1 MTRALVPLTMSTVA
15 DLPLPARTCTTWEL
29 PEGAADG
36 MDEFARVFEKD
47 VWLSGVMLTWGS
59 CGLVATVDDT
69 PVGYAL
75 FAPPTAVPGAT
86 RFPSGPVSP
95 DAVLLTGVQ
104 ILPEF
109 RGQGLAR
116 YLITGVLSALTRRGV
131 RAVEAF
137 GIEAKSRFGSAVS
150 RKDPHDCVLPADF
163 LRVVGFTDVKV
174 HRRYPRLR
182 FELGSG
188 LEWKAE
194 VEAAL
199 EKLTTEIFVPTH
211 RDRTLVGAG
220 AS

>member
-1 MTRALVPLTMSTVA
+1 MTRALVPLTMSTVS
-15 DLPLPARTCTTWEL
+15 DLPLPARTCVTWEL
-29 PEGAADG
+29 PEGAADE
-36 MDEFARVFEKD
+36 MDEFGKVFEKD

-59 CGLVATVDDT
+59 CGLVATVDDQA
-69 PVGYAL
+69 VGYAL
-75 FAPPTAVPGAT
+75 FAPPTAVPGST

-116 YLITGVLSALTRRGV
+116 YLIVGVLNALTRRGV

-137 GIEAKSRFGSAVS
+137 GSESTKSPRFG
-150 RKDPHDCVLPADF
+150 KEPLPCVLPAEF

-182 FELGSG
+182 VELGSG
-188 LEWKAE
+188 IQWKAQ
-194 VEAAL
+194 VESAL

-211 RDRTLVGAG
+211 KDRTLVGVG
-220 AS
+220 MS

>member
-1 MTRALVPLTMSTVA
+1 MTRALVPLTMSTVS
-15 DLPLPARTCTTWEL
+15 DLPPAARTCVTWEL
-29 PEGAADG
+29 PAGAADG
-36 MDEFARVFEKD
+36 MDEFAKVFEKD

-59 CGLVATVDDT
+59 CGLVATVDDRA
-69 PVGYAL
+69 VGYAL
-75 FAPPTAVPGAT
+75 FAPPTAVPGST

-104 ILPEF
+104 VLPEF
-109 RGQGLAR
+109 QGQGLAR
-116 YLITGVLSALTRRGV
+116 YLVTGVLSALTRRGV

-137 GIEAKSRFGSAVS
+137 GAEDKAARFG
-150 RKDPHDCVLPADF
+150 KEPLPCVLPADF

-182 FELGSG
+182 VELDSG
-188 LEWKAE
+188 IDWKAE
-194 VEAAL
+194 VESAL